1 MTDKQLRHLSRADL
15 VEIICQMKQ
24 TEQELRAQLDEAQAA
39 LADRAIK
46 IQEAG
51 SIAQAAVKINGV
63 LEAAQAAADDYLAQI
78 HAANSNTERQCS
90 EMIAQAQ
97 ARCDAADEEIKR
109 KWAAFE
115 RDVQHYLQAHNELKS
130 FLTNG

>member
-1 MTDKQLRHLSRADL
+1 MTDKQLRRLSRADL

-24 TEQELRAQLDEAQAA
+24 TEQELREQLEQANAA
-39 LADRAIK
+39 LESREIK
-46 IQEAG
+46 IHEAG
-51 SIAQAAVKINGV
+51 SIAEAAVSINGV

-78 HAANSNTERQCS
+78 HAANANTELQCN

-130 FLTNG
+130 FLRNG